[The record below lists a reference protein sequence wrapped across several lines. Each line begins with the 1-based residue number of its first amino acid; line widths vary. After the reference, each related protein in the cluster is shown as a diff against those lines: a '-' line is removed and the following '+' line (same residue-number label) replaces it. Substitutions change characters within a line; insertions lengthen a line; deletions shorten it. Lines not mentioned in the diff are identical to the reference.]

1 MIRNRA
7 LGRLT
12 GVLLGAALAAASYPL
27 PAPAADFQGKT
38 IEFVVPFPTAGGSDV
53 WARFFAPFLG
63 EELPG
68 KPTVVV
74 KNAPG
79 GGSITGTNQFVQR
92 AKPDGLS
99 ILGTSGSTQLPY
111 LLDDARVRYELKELI
126 PVLVSPTGGVVYV
139 NPELGAKSARDIG
152 KLRGRKMK
160 YGSQGPTSLDF
171 VPILAFELMGLD
183 VDPVFG
189 LARGPARLA
198 FERGESLIDYQ
209 TSSAYLRNVV
219 PLIKAAKA
227 VPLFSWGVLN
237 DKGEFVRDPTF
248 PDLPHFAEAYEMAF
262 GKKPSG
268 TAYEA
273 YKAFVVAGFAAQKPI
288 FLPKGTPQDVVD
300 AYTAAL
306 QRVVRRAD
314 FKEKSAKELGDYE
327 QAVGPAARQAV
338 QIALNID
345 PSAKAWVKEW
355 LSRRFQ
361 VKFDAK

>member
-1 MIRNRA
+1 MRNRA
-7 LGRLT
+7 LISLRFLAAC
-12 GVLLGAALAAASYPL
+12 AALAAALL
-27 PAPAADFQGKT
+27 PGAVRSADFGGKT
-38 IEFVVPFPTAGGSDV
+38 IEFVIPFPTAGGSDV
-53 WARFFAPFLG
+53 WARFFAPFLQ
-63 EELPG
+63 EALPG

-74 KNAPG
+74 KNVPG

-111 LLDDARVRYELKELI
+111 LLDDPRVRYELKELI

-139 NPELGAKSARDIG
+139 NPTLGAQSARDIA
-152 KLRGRKMK
+152 KLRGKKMK
-160 YGSQGPTSLDF
+160 YGSQGPTSLDL
-171 VPILAFELMGLD
+171 VPVLAFEIMGLD

-189 LARGPARLA
+189 LARGPARVA

-219 PLIKAAKA
+219 PLIKTGKA

-248 PDLPHFAEAYEMAF
+248 PDLPHFAEAYETAY

-273 YKAFVVAGFAAQKPI
+273 FKAFVVAGYAAQKPI
-288 FLPKGTPQDVVD
+288 FLPKGTPKDIVDTYVQALDKVVKTP
-300 AYTAAL
+300 A
-306 QRVVRRAD
+306 
-314 FKEKSAKELGDYE
+314 FKEKAGDELGDYE
-327 QAVGPAARQAV
+327 QAVGPAAQEAV
-338 QIALNID
+338 KVALSID
-345 PSAKAWVKEW
+345 PQAKAWVRDW
-355 LSRRFQ
+355 LTRRFN
-361 VKFDAK
+361 VKFDQK

>member
-1 MIRNRA
+1 MRNRA
-7 LGRLT
+7 LISLRFLAACAAAA
-12 GVLLGAALAAASYPL
+12 AALL
-27 PAPAADFQGKT
+27 PGAVRSADFGGKT
-38 IEFVVPFPTAGGSDV
+38 IEFVIPFPTAGGSDV
-53 WARFFAPFLG
+53 WARFFAPFLQ
-63 EELPG
+63 EALPG

-74 KNAPG
+74 KNVPG

-111 LLDDARVRYELKELI
+111 LLDDPRVRYELKELI

-139 NPELGAKSARDIG
+139 NPTLGAQSARDIA
-152 KLRGRKMK
+152 KLRGKKMK
-160 YGSQGPTSLDF
+160 YGSQGPTSLDL
-171 VPILAFELMGLD
+171 VPVLAFEIMGLD

-189 LARGPARLA
+189 LARGPARVA

-219 PLIKAAKA
+219 PLIKAGKA

-248 PDLPHFAEAYEMAF
+248 PDLPHFAEAYETAY

-273 YKAFVVAGFAAQKPI
+273 FKAFVVAGYAAQKPI
-288 FLPKGTPQDVVD
+288 FLPKGTPKDIVDTYVQALDKVVKTP
-300 AYTAAL
+300 A
-306 QRVVRRAD
+306 
-314 FKEKSAKELGDYE
+314 FKEKAGDELGDYE
-327 QAVGPAARQAV
+327 QAVGPAAQEAV
-338 QIALNID
+338 KVALSID
-345 PSAKAWVKEW
+345 PQAKAWVREW
-355 LSRRFQ
+355 LTRRFN
-361 VKFDAK
+361 VKFDQK